1 MKNAADPIIAIN
13 LPDHVKYI
21 KLKET
26 DPKTKEKYTKQLPL
40 FVGDD
45 SVKGEVE
52 IRLNNTRKLDHMG
65 IKIELIGMIGKVAF
79 NRGGERQGAG

>member
-45 SVKGEVE
+45 FVKGEVE
-52 IRLNNTRKLDHMG
+52 IRLNNTRRLDHMG
-65 IKIELIGMIGKVAF
+65 IKIELLGVIGTFEV
-79 NRGGERQGAG
+79 RRCGERQSAI

>member
-1 MKNAADPIIAIN
+1 M
-13 LPDHVKYI
+13 KYI

-40 FVGDD
+40 FVGED

-52 IRLNNTRKLDHMG
+52 IRLNNTKRLDHMG
-65 IKIELIGMIGKVAF
+65 IKIELIGMIGRQWLS
-79 NRGGERQGAG
+79 RGG